1 MEKQAF
7 NWKMFFNPDPN
18 KLTQEI
24 LFLKEKKVFTH
35 PIISLNNIQV
45 KKASYPKHLGL
56 NFDEKL
62 TFKHHIDNTPCKV
75 NNGITVIKMLRHNL
89 LRKSLLV
96 IFKVFLNPLMDYG
109 DIIYDKTFNS
119 FFCEKLKSAQ
129 FKVTLTRTD
138 ASQGTSRE
146 KIFQELGL
154 ESLKSRRWYR
164 RSSCMFKI
172 KHPVI

>member
-1 MEKQAF
+1 M
-7 NWKMFFNPDPN
+7 
-18 KLTQEI
+18 
-24 LFLKEKKVFTH
+24 
-35 PIISLNNIQV
+35 
-45 KKASYPKHLGL
+45 KKASYPKYLGL

-62 TFKHHIDNTPCKV
+62 TFKNHINNTPRKV
-75 NNGITVIKMLRHNL
+75 SNGITVIKTLRHNL

-96 IFKVFLNPLMDYG
+96 ISKVFLNPLMDYG